1 MIYRKKPA
9 ISATTILLFS
19 ATLTAVGIAPYCS
32 SFAFK
37 NKEMETHL
45 TDFIPFVDW
54 VANNVITESS
64 TTTKTHDGSDAVP
77 PYPGDGNEREMSNA

>member
-1 MIYRKKPA
+1 MVYRKKTAVPA
-9 ISATTILLFS
+9 TAILLFS
-19 ATLTAVGIAPYCS
+19 ATLTAGGIAPYCG

-54 VANNVITESS
+54 VASNVITENS
-64 TTTKTHDGSDAVP
+64 TTTNTHDESDAVP
-77 PYPGDGNEREMSNA
+77 PYPGDGNDREMSNA